1 MSYAPSRLDLPPL
14 PHWPPPY
21 QLLRVDDEVKLDEWL
36 HCERGPGMDGEQQG
50 RAAALLTLC
59 DSLTKH
65 LASLDCAEH
74 QRQGLRRREACS
86 ARACVG
92 MWCGRLGAEGTCA
105 LS

>member
-1 MSYAPSRLDLPPL
+1 MSHAPSRLDLPPL

-36 HCERGPGMDGEQQG
+36 HYERGPGMDGEQQG
-50 RAAALLTLC
+50 RAAVLLTLC

-74 QRQGLRRREACS
+74 QRQGCGGVRPA
-86 ARACVG
+86 ARARA
-92 MWCGRLGAEGTCA
+92 WACGAGAWA
-105 LS
+105 QRAHVH